1 MNMTKR
7 NQAGGGYLAVVL
19 APADPDCLGPDGGD
33 GGAVAGAVLPLHVD
47 RLAAPEP
54 GKSV

>member
-1 MNMTKR
+1 MTKR

-33 GGAVAGAVLPLHVD
+33 GGAVAPVLALHPH
-47 RLAAPEP
+47 RLPPPEP
-54 GKSV
+54 PGQQM